1 MFSSQTGEVRGL
13 GHLNRPRDGP
23 WVEDQI
29 VNKALVG
36 TKMGNGTYAA
46 GTPRFTKKVKAIVN
60 KKQDA
65 TAEEMK
71 FATEF
76 VDGLPPAD
84 DESTDD
90 DANAEDDNVDNA
102 ANAKLIIDN
111 ANAEDDTVDNANATV
126 EDANAE
132 TSASEE
138 E

>member
-1 MFSSQTGEVRGL
+1 VVFSSQTGEVRGL

-46 GTPRFTKKVKAIVN
+46 GTPRFTKKVKAIVE
-60 KKQDA
+60 KKQEA

-76 VDGLPPAD
+76 VNGLP
-84 DESTDD
+84 S
-90 DANAEDDNVDNA
+90 EDDNTD
-102 ANAKLIIDN
+102 
-111 ANAEDDTVDNANATV
+111 ESDDADDGVARAPRGQNDETGD
-126 EDANAE
+126 ELDDAMNGVARAPRGQNDE
-132 TSASEE
+132 SGDESDEVQ
-138 E
+138 